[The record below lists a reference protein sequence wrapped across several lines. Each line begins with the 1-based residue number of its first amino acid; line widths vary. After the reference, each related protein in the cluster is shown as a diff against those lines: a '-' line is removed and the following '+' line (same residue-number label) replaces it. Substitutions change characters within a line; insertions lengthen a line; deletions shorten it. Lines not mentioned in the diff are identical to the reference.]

1 MMRQKI
7 LVIDDEEDMC
17 FFVKANLELS
27 GKYRVNVSKNGREG
41 IRDVFIYQ
49 PDLILLDMMMPFL
62 NGFEVLKKLKSNSKT
77 TSIPV
82 IMLTAKDDEESKV
95 KAASLYTEDY
105 IVKPVMIETLKAKIN
120 DVLARVI
127 KGAG

>member
-7 LVIDDEEDMC
+7 LIIDDEENMC
-17 FFVKANLELS
+17 FFVKANLEIS
-27 GKYRVNVSKNGREG
+27 GKYMVNVSKNGKEG
-41 IRDVFIYQ
+41 IWVADIYQ
-49 PDLILLDMMMPFL
+49 PDLILLDVMMPFFD
-62 NGFEVLKKLKSNSKT
+62 GFEVLKKLKSNPKT

-82 IMLTAKDDEESKV
+82 IMLTAKDDDESKV

-105 IVKPVMIETLKAKIN
+105 IVKPFIIETLKSKIN
-120 DVLARVI
+120 DALARVI